1 MLTALLSV
9 LIATPVPVSTAL
21 DALVDAHMTEHH
33 VMGVSVA
40 VLKGGKVVDQS
51 YRGFADQPAGIKV
64 DASTRMRLASIS
76 KPVTAT
82 MIMQQVANGK
92 IDLDAD
98 IRKYVPE
105 WPDKGH
111 KITMR
116 QILTHRSGIRHY
128 LTGKQDAGY
137 DEKTTSQALAL
148 FKDDPLLYTPG
159 EKYDYSTHAFTLAAA
174 ALENVTGKKMPQL
187 VAELSRK
194 TGGPTLQCEN
204 LAMEWP
210 KWRSRHYVVR
220 EDKAVPSGRA
230 ENLSWKYGG
239 GGMESSAVDLAKFG
253 YSVASS
259 KSLSSKFREMMW
271 TDPEKDGYGLGWNI
285 SGDLRQHS
293 GSQQG
298 AQSFLMVDVKN
309 DLVIVVLTNTV
320 PNPPGTLAKK
330 VHEYAAKTY

>member
-1 MLTALLSV
+1 MLTALMV
-9 LIATPVPVSTAL
+9 AFAMNPVSSEL
-21 DALVDAHMTEHH
+21 DALVDAHMQEHH

-40 VLKGGKVVDQS
+40 VLKGGKVVDEC
-51 YRGFADQPAGIKV
+51 YRGFADQAGGVKV

-76 KPVTAT
+76 KSVTAT
-82 MIMQQVANGK
+82 MILQRVGEGK

-105 WPDKGH
+105 WPDKGV
-111 KITMR
+111 KITLR

-128 LTGKQDAGY
+128 QTGKQDAGY
-137 DEKTTSQALAL
+137 KELTTSQALAL

-174 ALENVTGKKMPQL
+174 ALEGVTHQTMPQL
-187 VAELSRK
+187 VAGLSSQIG
-194 TGGPTLQCEN
+194 TPHLQCEN
-204 LAMEWP
+204 LSGDWP
-210 KWRSRHYVVR
+210 KWRSKHYVVR
-220 EDKAVPSGRA
+220 ENAAVPSGRA

-239 GGMESSAVDLAKFG
+239 GGMESTAVDLAKFG
-253 YSVASS
+253 YAVASA
-259 KSLSSKFREMMW
+259 KAMNAKTRDLMW
-271 TDPEKDGYGLGWNI
+271 TDPEKDGYGLGWSV
-285 SGDLRQHS
+285 SGDLREHS

-298 AQSFLMVDVKN
+298 AQSYLKVDVKN

-330 VHEYAAKTY
+330 IYDMALKTY